1 MFDPDPVPPCSPTRR
16 RLLRQLAV
24 WPALPALGAAAA
36 LYSQDTKAQTT
47 GTTADFWALA
57 REGGNVFLM
66 RHATTEPGIGD
77 PPNFTLGNCATQRN
91 LSEAGRAES
100 RRVGERFRAENVSL
114 DSVRTSAWCRCV
126 DTAQEAFGRHEVWAP
141 INSFF
146 EDRSTADAQTAQV
159 LAGLRQRPARHNWML
174 VTHQVNV
181 SALTGSFTAMGEI
194 LLTRAGPDPARLQVL
209 ARWRP

>member
-1 MFDPDPVPPCSPTRR
+1 MSDPDTRHATPPSR
-16 RLLRQLAV
+16 RQLLKSLAA
-24 WPALPALGAAAA
+24 WPALAAVSA
-36 LYSQDTKAQTT
+36 LY
-47 GTTADFWALA
+47 GTTAGAQTAPQAAAPDFWALA
-57 REGGNVFLM
+57 REGGNIFLM
-66 RHATTEPGIGD
+66 RHATTVPGIGD

-100 RRVGERFRAENVSL
+100 RRVGERFRAEGVQL
-114 DSVRTSAWCRCV
+114 DSVRASAWCRCV

-146 EDRSTADAQTAQV
+146 QERSTAEAQTAQV
-159 LAGLRQRPARHNWML
+159 MAAVRQRPPRHNWML

-181 SALTGSFTAMGEI
+181 SALTGSFTSMGEI
-194 LLTRAGPDPARLQVL
+194 LLTRPGPDAGRLQVL

>member
-1 MFDPDPVPPCSPTRR
+1 MSDPDLHQPPSPTRR
-16 RLLRQLAV
+16 RLLGQLAA
-24 WPALPALGAAAA
+24 WPALPALSAAGA
-36 LYSQDTKAQTT
+36 LYSPSAEAQAA
-47 GTTADFWALA
+47 GSSPDFWALA

-66 RHATTEPGIGD
+66 RHATTVPGIGD

-91 LSEAGRAES
+91 LSDAGRAES
-100 RRVGERFRAENVSL
+100 RRVGERFRAEQVFL
-114 DSVRTSAWCRCV
+114 DSVRSSAWCRCV

-146 EDRSTADAQTAQV
+146 EDRSTAEAQTAQV
-159 LAGLRQRPARHNWML
+159 IAGLRQRPARHNWML

-194 LLTRAGPDPARLQVL
+194 LLTRPGPDATRLEVL